1 MIIHIRYFSQ
11 CCTISLNSSHIFLI
25 NVTMKI
31 MEKKNLKNK
40 TKTVKANQ
48 HFRFV
53 SAYIVALNFYCNW
66 SIRLLFMSYCS
77 LYTFRVP

>member
-31 MEKKNLKNK
+31 MEKKNLKNNILK
-40 TKTVKANQ
+40 YKNSQSK
-48 HFRFV
+48 
-53 SAYIVALNFYCNW
+53 S
-66 SIRLLFMSYCS
+66 
-77 LYTFRVP
+77 TF